1 MNKFDENCIFCKI
14 AKGEIPTTPV
24 YETEDVIAFNDL
36 NPQAPTHILVIPK
49 AHYASLSEIDDI
61 ELLGKVTNA
70 VREITKKLGIKSYR
84 TVINTGEQAGQT
96 VMHLHFHIMAGR
108 EFTWPAG

>member
-1 MNKFDENCIFCKI
+1 MNKFDKNCIFCKI

-24 YETEDVIAFNDL
+24 YETDDVIAFNDL
-36 NPQAPTHILVIPK
+36 NPQAPVHILVIPK

-61 ELLGKVTNA
+61 ELLGKVINA
-70 VREITKKLGIKSYR
+70 VREITEKLGIKSYR

-96 VMHLHFHIMAGR
+96 VMHLHIHIMAGR

>member
-24 YETEDVIAFNDL
+24 YETNDVIAFNDL
-36 NPQAPTHILVIPK
+36 NPQAPVHILVIPK
-49 AHYASLSEIDDI
+49 SHYPSLSEIDDV
-61 ELLGKVTNA
+61 ELLGKVANA
-70 VREITKKLGIKSYR
+70 VREITKKLGITSYR

>member
-36 NPQAPTHILVIPK
+36 NPQAPVHILVIPK
-49 AHYASLSEIDDI
+49 EHYSSLSEIDDI

-70 VREITKKLGIKSYR
+70 VREITKKLGITSYR
-84 TVINTGEQAGQT
+84 TVINTGAQAGQT

>member
-24 YETEDVIAFNDL
+24 YETDDVIAFNDL
-36 NPQAPTHILVIPK
+36 NPQAPVHILVIPK
-49 AHYASLSEIDDI
+49 EHYSSLIEIDDI

-70 VREITKKLGIKSYR
+70 VREITKKLGITSYR
-84 TVINTGEQAGQT
+84 TVINTGAQAGQT

>member
-24 YETEDVIAFNDL
+24 YETDDVIAFNDL
-36 NPQAPTHILVIPK
+36 NPQAPVHILVIPK
-49 AHYASLSEIDDI
+49 SHYPSLSEIDDV
-61 ELLGKVTNA
+61 ELLGKVANA
-70 VREITKKLGIKSYR
+70 VTSYR

-108 EFTWPAG
+108 AFTWPAG

>member
-24 YETEDVIAFNDL
+24 YETDDVIAFNDL
-36 NPQAPTHILVIPK
+36 NPQAPVHILVIPK
-49 AHYASLSEIDDI
+49 AHYSSLIEIDDI

-70 VREITKKLGIKSYR
+70 VREITKKLGITSYR
-84 TVINTGEQAGQT
+84 TVINTGAQAGQT

-108 EFTWPAG
+108 AFTWPAG

>member
-24 YETEDVIAFNDL
+24 YETDDVIAFNDL
-36 NPQAPTHILVIPK
+36 NPQAPVHILVIPK
-49 AHYASLSEIDDI
+49 AHYSSLIEIDDI

-70 VREITKKLGIKSYR
+70 VREITKKLGITSYR
-84 TVINTGEQAGQT
+84 TVINTGAQAGQT

>member
-24 YETEDVIAFNDL
+24 YETNDVIAFNDL
-36 NPQAPTHILVIPK
+36 NPQAPVHILVIPK
-49 AHYASLSEIDDI
+49 AHYSSLSEIDDI

-70 VREITKKLGIKSYR
+70 VREITKKLGITSYR
-84 TVINTGEQAGQT
+84 TVINTGAQAGQT

>member
-36 NPQAPTHILVIPK
+36 NPQAPVHILVIPK
-49 AHYASLSEIDDI
+49 AHYSSLIEIDDI

-70 VREITKKLGIKSYR
+70 VREITKKLGITSYR
-84 TVINTGEQAGQT
+84 TVINTGAQAGQT

>member
-24 YETEDVIAFNDL
+24 YETDDVIAFNDL
-36 NPQAPTHILVIPK
+36 NPQAPVHILVIPK
-49 AHYASLSEIDDI
+49 EHYSSLSEIDDI

-70 VREITKKLGIKSYR
+70 VREITKKLGITSYR
-84 TVINTGEQAGQT
+84 TVINTGAQAGQT

>member
-1 MNKFDENCIFCKI
+1 MSKFDENCIFCKI
-14 AKGEIPTTPV
+14 AKGEIPTKPV
-24 YETEDVIAFNDL
+24 YETDDVIAFNDL
-36 NPQAPTHILVIPK
+36 NPQAPVHILVIPK
-49 AHYASLSEIDDI
+49 AHYKSLSEIDDI
-61 ELLGKVTNA
+61 QLLGKVVNA

-84 TVINTGEQAGQT
+84 TVVNTGEEAGQT